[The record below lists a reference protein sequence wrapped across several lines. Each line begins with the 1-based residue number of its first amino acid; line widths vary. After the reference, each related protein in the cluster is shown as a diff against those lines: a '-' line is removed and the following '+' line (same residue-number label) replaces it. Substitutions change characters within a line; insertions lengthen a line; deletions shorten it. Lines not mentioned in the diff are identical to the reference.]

1 VDRYLAS
8 LRASSPTYEDP
19 YASWG
24 GARPALQYGLPPEQ
38 PRPDTTDWTTPLAD
52 YGMGHAPA
60 GMPAMGAPPPVNTG
74 PGGPRPSTPGGTI
87 LPGGGGGDARRGA
100 AAFGIT
106 DPRAAQRFDAWVDA
120 AHGMGLDYGRAEAT
134 AAGGI
139 RWAEEN
145 EPADQRG
152 WARSG
157 ANLSSY
163 APNTLNPAQ
172 AVSFYGR
179 GGAPNQ
185 YQLSGRADVGGNA
198 RNLTS
203 IAPPGQAIP
212 DAAGYVVD
220 PLDRAAA
227 HITQAVTGGAT
238 GGATGGTTGGAT
250 MASDTGGMR
259 PGNYQQGGTPG
270 YAPATGAGG
279 GVPPGGGLGDVNA
292 GYLLDPQ
299 NRAALQAYIAQRGGV
314 SPSTH
319 SLLGNYIY
327 DTVAPMFSS
336 ALTSLGLDTPGGL
349 QGNID
354 QWFQQGRGNTLF
366 SSLRNAAQQR
376 LGSGGFA
383 SDLAA
388 LGDPRAQAG
397 LLNQLINLTNT
408 GQSALHRAATQQ
420 QLIDRQRQFELQSA
434 LSQDPT
440 QLGNYM
446 QYFQGLPGW
455 DRLVGGGG

>member
-1 VDRYLAS
+1 MDRYLAS
-8 LRASSPTYEDP
+8 LRASPPTYEDP
-19 YASWG
+19 YAYWG
-24 GARPALQYGLPPEQ
+24 GTRPALQYGLPPEQ
-38 PRPDTTDWTTPLAD
+38 PRPDTAGWPSAMTD
-52 YGMGHAPA
+52 YGLGHAPA
-60 GMPAMGAPPPVNTG
+60 GMPPMGAPSPTPTG
-74 PGGPRPSTPGGTI
+74 LPGGPRPSTPGGTNFA
-87 LPGGGGGDARRGA
+87 GGGNDVRRGA

-185 YQLSGRADVGGNA
+185 YQLSGRADIGGNA

-212 DAAGYVVD
+212 DASGYVVD

-227 HITQAVTGGAT
+227 HITQAVTGGTTGGTAMPDQRDPTYHAT
-238 GGATGGTTGGAT
+238 PNNQGATGV
-250 MASDTGGMR
+250 
-259 PGNYQQGGTPG
+259 
-270 YAPATGAGG
+270 PATGAGG
-279 GVPPGGGLGDVNA
+279 GAPGGGLGDVNA

-336 ALTSLGLDTPGGL
+336 ALTALGLDTAGGL

-397 LLNQLINLTNT
+397 LLNQLINLTTT

-420 QLIDRQRQFELQSA
+420 SLIDRQRQFELQSA

-446 QYFQGLPGW
+446 TYFQGLPGW
-455 DRLVGGGG
+455 DQIVAGGGR

>member
-1 VDRYLAS
+1 LDRYLAS
-8 LRASSPTYEDP
+8 LRAPSPTYEDP
-19 YASWG
+19 YAYWG
-24 GARPALQYGLPPEQ
+24 GARPALQYGLPAEQ
-38 PRPDTTDWTTPLAD
+38 PRPDTAGWPSAMTD
-52 YGMGHAPA
+52 YGMGHVPA
-60 GMPAMGAPPPVNTG
+60 GMPGMGAPPPVNTG
-74 PGGPRPSTPGGTI
+74 PGGPRPATPGGTI

-145 EPADQRG
+145 EPVDQRG

-212 DAAGYVVD
+212 DASGYVVD

-227 HITQAVTGGAT
+227 HVVRSMDQQGAPPMADQRDPTYHATPNNMGAT
-238 GGATGGTTGGAT
+238 GV
-250 MASDTGGMR
+250 
-259 PGNYQQGGTPG
+259 
-270 YAPATGAGG
+270 PATGAGG
-279 GVPPGGGLGDVNA
+279 GAPGGALPDVNA
-292 GYLLDPQ
+292 AYLLDPQ

-397 LLNQLINLTNT
+397 LLNQLINLTT
-408 GQSALHRAATQQ
+408 SGTSALHRAATQQ
-420 QLIDRQRQFELQSA
+420 QLIDRQRQFELQSG

-455 DRLVGGGG
+455 DRLVGGGGGL